1 MSTILAA
8 LRRAEQERR
17 RQPSGEPLLPTL
29 PGGPLLSAD
38 SAASAALAQRQRRY
52 QRLGLRLLLLL
63 LGASGMWL
71 GLRYGIEPDT
81 RVPQVPITPA
91 PSTERQIPP
100 IENAHAQ
107 PASVSAPTASALP
120 KTEGYLVQPQVL
132 SFPRLETERI
142 SAEQLAS
149 ALSPERESWAL
160 PPPIA
165 GIALDD
171 NLITAADILPTPP
184 LPTDPVRRPPAANS
198 DVSGLAV
205 SEVASRGLADTDTAL
220 TPPDKLDLRGVSPE
234 LAQAFRAALQDKS
247 GATTSSGTVRSGSS
261 IPVTRPEI
269 TAPTSSTALTK
280 KDASAKALPQLRHLP
295 AARRALIPSLRF
307 EVHNYVSAP
316 DKRWVRINGQVY
328 RSGAQLAKDVRLVRI
343 EPEQIVL
350 AVKGQQAALP
360 ALQDWPGS
368 RG

>member
-17 RQPSGEPLLPTL
+17 RQPTGEPLLPTL

-71 GLRYGIEPDT
+71 GLRYGTGPDT
-81 RVPQVPITPA
+81 RAPQVSITPV
-91 PSTERQIPP
+91 PSVERRIPKVEN
-100 IENAHAQ
+100 IEAQ
-107 PASVSAPTASALP
+107 SELAPTGIALP
-120 KTEGYLVQPQVL
+120 KVEDHLVQPQVL

-171 NLITAADILPTPP
+171 NLISAADILPTPP

-198 DVSGLAV
+198 DGSALAAL
-205 SEVASRGLADTDTAL
+205 EVASRGLADTDTAL
-220 TPPDKLDLRGVSPE
+220 MLPDKLDLRGVSPE

-247 GATTSSGTVRSGSS
+247 SSATSGAGRVGSAM
-261 IPVTRPEI
+261 PVTRPEI
-269 TAPTSSTALTK
+269 TALTSPTASTK

-316 DKRWVRINGQVY
+316 DKRWVQINGQVY
-328 RSGAQLAKDVRLVRI
+328 RSGAQLAKGVQLLRI

>member
-38 SAASAALAQRQRRY
+38 SAVSAALAQRQRRY

-71 GLRYGIEPDT
+71 GLRYSIGLDT
-81 RVPQVPITPA
+81 RAPQASITPA
-91 PSTERQIPP
+91 PSAERQIPP

-107 PASVSAPTASALP
+107 PASVSTPSASALP
-120 KTEGYLVQPQVL
+120 KAEDHRVQPQVL

-149 ALSPERESWAL
+149 ALLPERESWAL

-198 DVSGLAV
+198 EASALPA
-205 SEVASRGLADTDTAL
+205 SEVASRGLVDTDTAL

-247 GATTSSGTVRSGSS
+247 SSVTSVAGRSGSAM
-261 IPVTRPEI
+261 PVTQPEI
-269 TAPTSSTALTK
+269 TAPTSPTASTK

-295 AARRALIPSLRF
+295 AARRALIPALRF

-328 RSGAQLAKDVRLVRI
+328 RSGAQLAKGVQLLRI

>member
-17 RQPSGEPLLPTL
+17 RQPTGEPLLPTL

-38 SAASAALAQRQRRY
+38 SAASAALAQRQRHY

-71 GLRYGIEPDT
+71 GLRYGIGPDT
-81 RVPQVPITPA
+81 RAPRVSVSSVPR
-91 PSTERQIPP
+91 PSVERQIPP

-107 PASVSAPTASALP
+107 PASALTASTLP
-120 KTEGYLVQPQVL
+120 KVEDHLVQPQVL

-198 DVSGLAV
+198 DVSGLAA
-205 SEVASRGLADTDTAL
+205 SEVASRGLVDTDTAL

-247 GATTSSGTVRSGSS
+247 SSATSGAGRSG
-261 IPVTRPEI
+261 IAMPVTRPEI
-269 TAPTSSTALTK
+269 TAPTSPTASTK

-328 RSGAQLAKDVRLVRI
+328 RSGAQLAKGVQLLRI

>member
-29 PGGPLLSAD
+29 PGGQLLSAD

-71 GLRYGIEPDT
+71 GLRYSIGPDIRT
-81 RVPQVPITPA
+81 PQV
-91 PSTERQIPP
+91 STSSVSSVERQIPP
-100 IENAHAQ
+100 IENTHAQ
-107 PASVSAPTASALP
+107 PASAPTASTLP
-120 KTEGYLVQPQVL
+120 KAEDHLVQPQVL

-198 DVSGLAV
+198 DASGLAA
-205 SEVASRGLADTDTAL
+205 SEVVSRGLVGTDAAL

-247 GATTSSGTVRSGSS
+247 GATTSSGTVRSGIA

-269 TAPTSSTALTK
+269 TAPTSPTASTK

-328 RSGAQLAKDVRLVRI
+328 RSGAQLAKGVQLLRI